1 MSAGKAIL
9 LLGRRDEPTDGVL
22 DYCQMLREAAA
33 RRGLLFE
40 LVQVAWADKSWGAAL
55 AELRKQA
62 EAWRGQWVLL
72 QFTTLAWSR
81 RGFPLRAPRV
91 LSLLRQCGVRTGV
104 VFHDFFPLP
113 GKGVASKLR
122 QYSQARAL
130 RQLYSLSDLSVFT
143 VPVNKVSW
151 LPLHRDKATFVPVGS
166 NFPEP
171 NSRSASSHSTASEKP
186 PTIAVFGITG
196 GDRGDAE
203 VSDIEYAVKSAH
215 SNGLPLRLAA
225 IGRGCEVFEAKLRR
239 AFAGTGIEVA
249 VPGLMPAADL
259 ACALAG
265 ATVLL
270 CVRGQVSSRR
280 GSAIA
285 GIACGLPIVGYCG
298 EETGFPIT
306 EAGVMLLNQGDREGL
321 AQALRTVL
329 SDEKLHEEL
338 KQRSEAAALKYFS
351 WDAITLQFVAAL
363 SGR

>member
-1 MSAGKAIL
+1 MNAGKAIL
-9 LLGRRDEPTDGVL
+9 LIGKRDEPTDGVL

-40 LVQVAWADKSWGAAL
+40 LVQVAWAEKGWGAAL
-55 AELRKQA
+55 SDLRKQA
-62 EAWRGQWVLL
+62 EAWRGQSVLL

-91 LSLLRQCGVRTGV
+91 LRLLRECGVRTGV
-104 VFHDFFPLP
+104 VFHDFLPLP
-113 GKGVASKLR
+113 GKGVVGKLR
-122 QYSQARAL
+122 EYTQARAL

-143 VPVNKVSW
+143 VPVHKVRW
-151 LPLHRDKATFVPVGS
+151 LPLRRDKATFVPVGS

-171 NSRSASSHSTASEKP
+171 NRSANSHSTASEKA

-225 IGRGCEVFEAKLRR
+225 IGRGCEVFETKLRR
-239 AFAGTGIEVA
+239 AFAGTSIEVS

-259 ACALAG
+259 ACALAS
-265 ATVLL
+265 ARVLL

-285 GIACGLPIVGYCG
+285 GIACGLPIVGYRG

-329 SDEKLHEEL
+329 SNEKLYEEL

-363 SGR
+363 SDR